1 MTVDDIRF
9 TLKDGREAIL
19 RNPREEDI
27 EGVLRYLY
35 VSAGETDFI
44 IRYPEECGRYTYE
57 GEKEIFQHWNE
68 SPFELSLV
76 CIVDGVVAGNCNV
89 SFGRNIK
96 TRHRGSIGIA
106 LMKEFWGLGIGGRMF
121 DEMIKAAEEKPDV
134 KQLELEFVEGN
145 SRARALYEKKGFR
158 VVSCHPDAFCL
169 KDGSMR
175 NEYLMIKKLD
185 K

>member
-1 MTVDDIRF
+1 MKINDIKF
-9 TLKDGREAIL
+9 ILKDGREAVL
-19 RNPREEDI
+19 RSPLEEDI

-35 VSAGETDFI
+35 VSAGETEFI

-57 GEKEIFQHWNE
+57 GEKEVFKRWEE
-68 SPFELSLV
+68 SPLEMSLV
-76 CIVDGVVAGNCNV
+76 CLVDGVVAGNCNV
-89 SFGRNIK
+89 SFGKSIK

-106 LMKEFWGLGIGGRMF
+106 LMKEYWGLGIGSRMF
-121 DEMIKAAEEKPDV
+121 DEMIKTAEKIPDV

-145 SRARALYEKKGFR
+145 SRAHALYEKKGFR
-158 VVSCHPDAFCL
+158 IVSCHPDAVCL